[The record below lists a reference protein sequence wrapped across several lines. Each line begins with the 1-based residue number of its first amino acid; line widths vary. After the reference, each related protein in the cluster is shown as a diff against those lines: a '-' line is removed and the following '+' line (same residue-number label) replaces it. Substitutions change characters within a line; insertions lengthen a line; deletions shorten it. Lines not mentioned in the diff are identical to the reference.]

1 MIDKNTNL
9 HTLFEIAMSTLNEVD
24 SGEIFIVRDLFR
36 GFEWARIP
44 KGERTKLGSM
54 VFAYANGD
62 IGSAIIEPVGKTPQN
77 QQKYKKL

>member
-1 MIDKNTNL
+1 MIDKNTSL
-9 HTLFEIAMSTLNEVD
+9 ATLFDIAVSILNEVD

-44 KGERTKLGSM
+44 KGDRTKLGSM
-54 VFAYANGD
+54 FLAYANGD
-62 IGSAIIEPVGKTPQN
+62 IGSAIIEPVDKTPQN